1 MSESKKEK
9 KEEKDLE
16 QIETRGK
23 LLNKITLIIALLLI
37 CGSCY
42 GIGFATNFKLVKN
55 TSNASS
61 NKTNSTTKIEKS
73 LADPTGT
80 TECNYEGENLDY
92 LDVTD
97 PLVQETA
104 DKIDHALTKYCGV
117 WEYFTDGTFTADE
130 FDENLVFE
138 MAMVDAYKSAN
149 KSFGEGTEISKNDF
163 YSAVRRLFG
172 KDFADKYDSYRD
184 HRGCPNFN
192 YDSSKQVFVQ
202 QPSACGG
209 TCGPYHQKK
218 IVKAIKSDSE
228 LIIYERVV
236 FVNNADSKIRYYEA
250 IKDGDEITNKL
261 QLDQDGLFMNVDSN
275 YNYGSLYKLTFTKED
290 GNYVFASSEY
300 LG

>member
-1 MSESKKEK
+1 MSESKNKKK
-9 KEEKDLE
+9 KEESLE
-16 QIETRGK
+16 EKEARGK
-23 LLNKITLIIALLLI
+23 VLNKITLIIAICLLCAACFGL
-37 CGSCY
+37 
-42 GIGFATNFKLVKN
+42 GFGTNFKLVRN
-55 TSNASS
+55 TTNATSNQKKSS
-61 NKTNSTTKIEKS
+61 GSEKS

-80 TECNYEGENLDY
+80 TECSYEGSDVEF

-97 PLVQETA
+97 SLVQETA

-250 IKDGDEITNKL
+250 IKDGDEITDKL
-261 QLDQDGLFMNVDSN
+261 ELDHDGIFVQTDSN
-275 YNYGSLYKLTFTKED
+275 YNLGSLYKLTFTYED
-290 GNYVFASSEY
+290 GNYVFSSSEY